1 MKWSFV
7 NAVRNTLLALS
18 IGALLPSIASACSVT
33 PNARPT
39 GENTSGVWLFIPDT
53 TDSLMNSAT
62 LLGSIPFGNEQLDI
76 FKISDGHFALA
87 WFDGD
92 GGDSSSAVGS
102 VTSTTPIPGPATDD
116 DSTPTATTPEPSSL
130 ALLGFGAIALGL
142 AFASRRLRPT
152 PVG

>member
-18 IGALLPSIASACSVT
+18 IGVLLPSIASACSVT
-33 PNARPT
+33 PSARPT
-39 GENTSGVWLFIPDT
+39 GDNTSGVWLFIPDA

-76 FKISDGHFALA
+76 FKISGGQFALG
-87 WFDGD
+87 WVTTD

-102 VTSTTPIPGPATDD
+102 VTSATPVTGPSTDD
-116 DSTPTATTPEPSSL
+116 DSTPTAPTPEPSSL

-152 PVG
+152 PAG

>member
-7 NAVRNTLLALS
+7 NVVRNTLLALS
-18 IGALLPSIASACSVT
+18 IGVLLPSIASACSVT
-33 PNARPT
+33 PSARPI
-39 GENTSGVWLFIPDT
+39 GDNTSGVWLFIPDA
-53 TDSLMNSAT
+53 TDSLMSSAT

-76 FKISDGHFALA
+76 FKISGGQFALGWVA
-87 WFDGD
+87 TD

-102 VTSTTPIPGPATDD
+102 VTSTVPSPTTGD
-116 DSTPTATTPEPSSL
+116 DSTPTAPTPEPSSL

-152 PVG
+152 PAG

>member
-7 NAVRNTLLALS
+7 NVVRNTLLALS

-33 PNARPT
+33 PSARPT
-39 GENTSGVWLFIPDT
+39 GDNTSGVRLFIPDARN
-53 TDSLMNSAT
+53 SLMNSAT

-92 GGDSSSAVGS
+92 GGDSSSSVGS
-102 VTSTTPIPGPATDD
+102 VTSTTPVPGPATD

-130 ALLGFGAIALGL
+130 ALLGFGAIALGV